1 MRNNKVD
8 RPNTLSNFGIPGPHI
23 FVVLFV
29 CLSTRV
35 QRRSSNWT
43 RSSCVV
49 QFWTASWK
57 SNLANI
63 CKVSAQVM
71 TKVELVVTL
80 LHSLHQG
87 LISSDTT
94 QPMASTHTR
103 HLEVS
108 LPLIGLAD
116 NDQMANVCDRSQM
129 DGSERGLKTIPNK

>member
-1 MRNNKVD
+1 
-8 RPNTLSNFGIPGPHI
+8 
-23 FVVLFV
+23 
-29 CLSTRV
+29 
-35 QRRSSNWT
+35 
-43 RSSCVV
+43 
-49 QFWTASWK
+49 
-57 SNLANI
+57 
-63 CKVSAQVM
+63 M